1 VAAGAVI
8 DAAFFRELL
17 AEWSRLRWD
26 QLGFDRSETAI
37 LAALVGVAIA
47 LLTLVVRSFRSRAAR
62 RRGVALPALLVTFRR
77 STFHGVRHVPL
88 ACFLAGLVFFL
99 IALSDPFTRLLREE
113 VSYPGRRIA
122 MFVDASG
129 SMTESF
135 RTENLGQVH
144 PPAFFTSVAAA
155 EYFIRLRI
163 DGRYRDLIALI
174 EFGDEAYVLT
184 PFTTDY
190 ENILLSVSLINTW
203 DEWAR
208 FNAPGTVLINALD
221 VGVGLFRAFD
231 FLEAS
236 GNAMVIFSDGDDT
249 QVQLEGRSL
258 DSILQAAYD
267 YEIPVYM
274 LRLSANKQLGEV
286 VPDAIWKDAI
296 EKTGGRFFPV
306 ANEAAVFEAV
316 HEIDRLAVGR
326 IDVTRYSVNSPQFSL
341 FALFALALWAV
352 ALALRLPVSYFS
364 KFP

>member
-1 VAAGAVI
+1 MI
-8 DAAFFRELL
+8 DAALFRELL
-17 AEWSRLRWD
+17 AEWTQLRWD
-26 QLGFDRSETAI
+26 QLGFDRREVAI
-37 LAALVGVAIA
+37 LAALVGIAIA
-47 LLTLVVRSFRSRAAR
+47 LLTLVVRSFRRSAAPQ
-62 RRGVALPALLVTFRR
+62 RGVALPALLVTFHHR
-77 STFHGVRHVPL
+77 SAFRGVRHVPL
-88 ACFLAGLVFFL
+88 ACFLGGLVFFL
-99 IALSDPFTRLLREE
+99 LALADPFTRLLREE

-122 MFVDASG
+122 MFIDASG
-129 SMTESF
+129 SMTDTF
-135 RTENLGQVH
+135 RTENLGQVN

-155 EYFIRLRI
+155 EYFIKLRI

-190 ENILLSVSLINTW
+190 ENVLLSISLINTW
-203 DEWAR
+203 EEWSR

-221 VGVGLFRAFD
+221 VAVGLFRAFD

-249 QVQLEGRSL
+249 QVELEGRSL
-258 DSILQAAYD
+258 DSILQSAYE

-286 VPDAIWKDAI
+286 LPDAIWKEAV

-306 ANEAAVFEAV
+306 ANEAGVFEAV

-326 IDVTRYSVNSPQFSL
+326 INVMRYSVNSPQFSL
-341 FALFALALWAV
+341 FAMAALALWAV

>member
-1 VAAGAVI
+1 VAAGGVI
-8 DAAFFRELL
+8 DATLLRELL

-26 QLGFDRSETAI
+26 QLGFDRREVAI
-37 LAALVGVAIA
+37 LVALVGVTIA
-47 LLTLVVRSFRSRAAR
+47 FVTLVVRSFRGGAAP
-62 RRGVALPALLVTFRR
+62 RRGVALPALLM
-77 STFHGVRHVPL
+77 TFHRSSFRGVRHLPL
-88 ACFLAGLVFFL
+88 ACFLGGLAFFL
-99 IALSDPFTRLLREE
+99 LALADPFTRLLREE

-129 SMTESF
+129 SMTDSF
-135 RTENLGQVH
+135 RTEQLGQLH

-155 EYFIRLRI
+155 EYFIKLRI
-163 DGRYRDLIALI
+163 EGRYRDLIALI

-190 ENILLSVSLINTW
+190 ENVLLSVSLINSW
-203 DEWAR
+203 DEWSR

-221 VGVGLFRAFD
+221 VAVGLFRAFD

-267 YEIPVYM
+267 FNIPVYM
-274 LRLSANKQLGEV
+274 LRLSANKELGEV

-296 EKTGGRFFPV
+296 ERTGGQFFPV
-306 ANEAAVFEAV
+306 ANEAAVFDAM

-326 IDVTRYSVNSPQFSL
+326 IDVMRYSVNSLQFPL
-341 FALFALALWAV
+341 FAMAALAFWTV
-352 ALALRLPVSYFS
+352 ALALRLPVPYFS